1 MAYYAPAIAGFLPEF
16 KHLEKT
22 LFEALLRRNY
32 LMQEFWLYVTYNHR
46 RRTHSSFGKARQLAV
61 GGQMQAAYLVLAVDE
76 AGAGSAGIHGAAAF
90 VTLYSTVFI
99 VFFKHREH
107 SLPYLG
113 FIIVQKAGLR
123 PTRKSEFG

>member
-1 MAYYAPAIAGFLPEF
+1 
-16 KHLEKT
+16 
-22 LFEALLRRNY
+22 
-32 LMQEFWLYVTYNHR
+32 MQEFGLYVTYNHR
-46 RRTHSSFGKARQLAV
+46 RCAQRCFGKARQLAV
-61 GGQMQAAYLVLAVDE
+61 GRQLEAAYLVLAVDE

>member
-1 MAYYAPAIAGFLPEF
+1 
-16 KHLEKT
+16 
-22 LFEALLRRNY
+22 
-32 LMQEFWLYVTYNHR
+32 MQEFWLYITYNHWR
-46 RRTHSSFGKARQLAV
+46 CAQRCFGKARQLAA
-61 GGQMQAAYLVLAVDE
+61 GRQLQAAYLVLAVDE

-113 FIIVQKAGLR
+113 FIIVQKAGMR

>member
-1 MAYYAPAIAGFLPEF
+1 
-16 KHLEKT
+16 
-22 LFEALLRRNY
+22 
-32 LMQEFWLYVTYNHR
+32 MQEFWLYITYNHWR
-46 RRTHSSFGKARQLAV
+46 CAHSGFGKARQLAV